1 VLIQIFGFLRGQR
14 TLAKFNFK
22 RFKCPKDKHF
32 LFAEDV
38 KDGAIE
44 VYCKYCKTTYRITFK
59 NGKIAGLNE
68 IQQKK
73 VEGLDKIKNKG

>member
-1 VLIQIFGFLRGQR
+1 MRGQK

-32 LFAEDV
+32 LFAEDI
-38 KDGAIE
+38 KDGVIE
-44 VYCKYCKTTYRITFK
+44 VYCKYCKTTYRMAFK
-59 NGKIAGLNE
+59 EGKLISLSE

-73 VEGLDKIKNKG
+73 VERLDKIKNKG